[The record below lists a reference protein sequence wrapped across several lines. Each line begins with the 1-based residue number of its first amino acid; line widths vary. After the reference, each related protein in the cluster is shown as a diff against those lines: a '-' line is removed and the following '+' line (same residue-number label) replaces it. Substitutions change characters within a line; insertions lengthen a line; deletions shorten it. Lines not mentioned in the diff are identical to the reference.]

1 MVQIVNGAPVYT
13 VRIKFRKVGT
23 LQYISHLDLVRTMN
37 KIVTRT
43 ALPIWYTEGFN
54 PRPKIIFAAP
64 LSIGTESECEFMDL
78 RLTERIPEEEVAAA
92 FNRNLTDEM
101 RVESAYYTDRTFA
114 ELKWFSY
121 TVRITTNG
129 ADEAL
134 AQKCT
139 ELLTSDKVEVLK
151 KTKKG
156 EATVDIRPLIKSA
169 CCTADGG
176 TLCLSCV
183 LSADQAAYL
192 NPEYIIK
199 VLKAECGILSGP
211 DLTAEYY
218 TIVRDRAHLSD
229 MSDFE

>member
-43 ALPIWYTEGFN
+43 ALPLWYTEGFN

-78 RLTERIPEEEVAAA
+78 RLTERIPEEDVAAA

-101 RVESAYYTDRTFA
+101 RVECAYYTDRTFA
-114 ELKWFSY
+114 ELKWFTYRMNIRTS
-121 TVRITTNG
+121 N
-129 ADEAL
+129 ADDAL
-134 AQKCT
+134 AERC
-139 ELLTSDKVEVLK
+139 ESVLNADKVEILK

-156 EATVDIRPLIKSA
+156 EAITDIRPLIKSA
-169 CCTADGG
+169 FCKLDGDI
-176 TLCLSCV
+176 LRISCV

-199 VLKAECGILSGP
+199 VLKINCGILSCP
-211 DLTAEYY
+211 DLTAEHY
-218 TIVRDRAHLSD
+218 TILRTRAHLSD
-229 MSDFE
+229 MSDFS